1 MDNPIPALAF
11 GAFLLV
17 VGGAML
23 AMQRK
28 ASRNVEDQAENK
40 REHRFL
46 ARRIRRRTQ
55 VAGLILLIGLMIPV
69 GDMLIPW
76 EKRPGTFAVYW
87 MVVIGLAIWTIV
99 LAMGDIAS
107 TRMHVSIELN
117 QLRRQ
122 QRELEEAARRLQQE
136 QQRNG
141 SGEH

>member
-1 MDNPIPALAF
+1 MNNPIPALAF

-23 AMQRK
+23 AVQRK
-28 ASRNVEDQAENK
+28 ASRNVDDQAENK

-46 ARRIRRRTQ
+46 SRRIRRRTQ

-87 MVVIGLAIWTIV
+87 IVVIGLAVWTIV

-107 TRMHVSIELN
+107 TRMHVSMELS

-122 QRELEEAARRLQQE
+122 QRELEEAARRLRQE

-141 SGEH
+141 SGEN